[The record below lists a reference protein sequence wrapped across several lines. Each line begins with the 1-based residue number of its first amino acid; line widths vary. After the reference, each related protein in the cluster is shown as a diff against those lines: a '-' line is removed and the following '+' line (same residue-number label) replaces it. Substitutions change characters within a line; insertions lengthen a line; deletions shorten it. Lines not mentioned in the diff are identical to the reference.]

1 MPSIFSS
8 TCNVCITAVQTIAAT
23 VFSCVASRNK
33 RCRSALEYWPPRLNN
48 RQPLPYLCSCGSKNR
63 AGRSLPLRR
72 PATNV
77 ALGPAGFDPLKHFP
91 HSPPKSFKF
100 GLSPIS
106 VGFGLRAPGWAEG
119 PARRPSDPKGSQVF
133 SLTHHQPTTQISW
146 VRPVAH
152 PPRRYSPGRTGR
164 RFCESRYSL
173 SAQIP
178 AQSATQSSLQFS
190 APCRPHCGSAFAP
203 PRLRAPGNL
212 VQTRTRILT
221 ISLFRRG
228 ARSGHCPG
236 WNCSF

>member
-1 MPSIFSS
+1 MSGFLFARLQFQQFVWPRHRLSVALPLGI
-8 TCNVCITAVQTIAAT
+8 NGAARHSKT
-23 VFSCVASRNK
+23 GR
-33 RCRSALEYWPPRLNN
+33 LGLNN

-63 AGRSLPLRR
+63 AGRSLPQRR

-91 HSPPKSFKF
+91 HSPPTSFKF

-119 PARRPSDPKGSQVF
+119 PARRPGDPKGSQVF

-152 PPRRYSPGRTGR
+152 PPRRSSPGRTGR

-178 AQSATQSSLQFS
+178 AQSAPQSSLQFS
-190 APCRPHCGSAFAP
+190 APCQPHCGSAFAP
-203 PRLRAPGNL
+203 PRFSRALRGSAIFGY
-212 VQTRTRILT
+212 
-221 ISLFRRG
+221 RRN
-228 ARSGHCPG
+228 S
-236 WNCSF
+236 